1 MALLTETVQGRK
13 INSSG
18 KKKKK
23 SQLLQWLIGQLQGKV
38 QIEGSEPV
46 SAAAGLGGIV

>member
-18 KKKKK
+18 KKK
-23 SQLLQWLIGQLQGKV
+23 LLQWLIGQLQGKV

-46 SAAAGLGGIV
+46 SAAAGLDGIV

>member
-18 KKKKK
+18 KKKK